1 MIVISGQ
8 AALSCVQYQEK
19 TKIRQYGVQG
29 INIRPLVENVTKF
42 FVTIDDI
49 TKVKYYL
56 EKAFYEVNSGR
67 PGPVWIDV
75 PLDIQSS
82 TVPEDQQETFTPED
96 GKRKYA
102 VDDAVQTAYHM
113 LCAAKRP
120 IFIAGQGISLADAE
134 KEFRE
139 LADRLQT
146 VSYTHLDVYKRQ
158 W

>member
-1 MIVISGQ
+1 M
-8 AALSCVQYQEK
+8 YK
-19 TKIRQYGVQG
+19 RQ
-29 INIRPLVENVTKF
+29 
-42 FVTIDDI
+42 
-49 TKVKYYL
+49 
-56 EKAFYEVNSGR
+56 
-67 PGPVWIDV
+67 
-75 PLDIQSS
+75 
-82 TVPEDQQETFTPED
+82 VPEDQQETFTPED